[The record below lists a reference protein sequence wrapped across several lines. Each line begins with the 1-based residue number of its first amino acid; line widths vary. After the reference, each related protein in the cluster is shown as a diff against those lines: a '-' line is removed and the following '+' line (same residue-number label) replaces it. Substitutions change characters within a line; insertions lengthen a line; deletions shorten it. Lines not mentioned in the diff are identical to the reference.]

1 MGHFWGYRMDE
12 KNAAILKKLSA
23 EIDRL
28 KLVPLAVHPHPDLV
42 CLAPFADA
50 DEPRY
55 FRAQILYVSGG
66 SAEVRPPAAP
76 LGQMCQRGPRRVLP
90 T

>member
-1 MGHFWGYRMDE
+1 MDE